1 MIKNEQML
9 ETYTGIMRFGQNFES
24 GLKLQVYDPV
34 SITASYSRSIIFP
47 RHLFL
52 QWAVSNMIEGIGQGI
67 VDEFSKAVIKSSP
80 SFGPIVNFVLKTGV
94 SYGFYEL
101 RKTKMNW
108 PFNSVSPLMYD
119 SWKVG
124 MSFEF

>member
-1 MIKNEQML
+1 
-9 ETYTGIMRFGQNFES
+9 
-24 GLKLQVYDPV
+24 
-34 SITASYSRSIIFP
+34 
-47 RHLFL
+47 
-52 QWAVSNMIEGIGQGI
+52 
-67 VDEFSKAVIKSSP
+67 
-80 SFGPIVNFVLKTGV
+80 VNFVLKTGF

-108 PFNSVSPLMYD
+108 PFNSVSPLMYE